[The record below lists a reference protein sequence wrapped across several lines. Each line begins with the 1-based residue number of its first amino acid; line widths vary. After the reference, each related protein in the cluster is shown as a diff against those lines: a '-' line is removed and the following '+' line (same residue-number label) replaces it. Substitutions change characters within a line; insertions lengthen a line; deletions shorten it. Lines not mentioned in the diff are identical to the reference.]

1 MADVEEGAV
10 LPLRTDQ
17 EEEKAGGNQKVEEN
31 KSESEGHKDGKEN
44 DDDKS
49 KSIYFEVFCQKYISI
64 SLLGVGLLAETAI
77 LI

>member
-1 MADVEEGAV
+1 MADVEEVAV
-10 LPLRTDQ
+10 LPLQTDQ

-31 KSESEGHKDGKEN
+31 KSEGEGNKDGKEN

-49 KSIYFEVFCQKYISI
+49 ESIYFEVFCQKSISS
-64 SLLGVGLLAETAI
+64 SLLGVGLLAETAK